1 MKFTHQICR
10 IHCYTNTFNNVTAAE
25 RAAPGVILPCTLLI
39 HRLPPW
45 HNNLNLRWI
54 KAAKL
59 HFIDTG
65 IVCALLGIRAPEQL
79 AQHPLRGAIFGSSA
93 KC

>member
-1 MKFTHQICR
+1 
-10 IHCYTNTFNNVTAAE
+10 
-25 RAAPGVILPCTLLI
+25 
-39 HRLPPW
+39 
-45 HNNLNLRWI
+45 LNLRWI